1 MSAALLDVE
10 QLAVSFVGRAGTRT
24 VVADVSF
31 QLEPGEAIGVVG
43 ESGSGKS
50 LSMLSLLGLLPDGAH
65 ARAAHAR
72 FDGRELLSLTT
83 AQLNAIRGRE
93 IAIVFQDPLTALNP
107 VLTIGRQITEVIR
120 RHFPVSKAEASQR
133 AEQLL
138 ARVGIPDPPLRL
150 RQYPHQFSGGM
161 RQRVTIAMAL
171 AGEPRILIADE
182 PTTALDVTVQ
192 AEIVGL
198 IQNLQR
204 QTGMSVIWV
213 THDLALLA
221 RIAERVLVMYGGRLV
236 EDAPAEDVFASPR
249 HPYTQALLSNLRPR
263 ASLPAQSGSAL
274 AQGAPAFAEGA
285 SAFVHTGGD
294 AASVGCPFAPRC
306 PQSMDKCRVAAPPLS
321 AISERAR
328 VACWA
333 VASNEPMA
341 KSLMKGPTS
350 PQSPSP
356 TSSLPR
362 TSPPPFVTSPT
373 SLPPNSPPTPTS
385 PQAASVPKP

>member
-10 QLAVSFVGRAGTRT
+10 QLAVSFVGRTGART

-31 QLEPGEAIGVVG
+31 QLEPGEAVGVVG

-83 AQLNAIRGRE
+83 AQLNVIRGRE

-138 ARVGIPDPPLRL
+138 ARVGIPDPVLRL

-198 IQNLQR
+198 IQSLQR
-204 QTGMSVIWV
+204 QTGMGVIWV

-236 EDAPAEDVFASPR
+236 EDAPAEHVFASPR

-263 ASLPAQSGSAL
+263 AAQSGSSL
-274 AQGAPAFAEGA
+274 AQGAPGFAESA
-285 SAFVHTGGD
+285 SASLHTGGD
-294 AASVGCPFAPRC
+294 AAAIGCPFAPRC
-306 PQSMDKCRVAAPPLS
+306 PLAMDKCRATAPPLS
-321 AISERAR
+321 AISERVR

-333 VASNEPMA
+333 VGPDEPLA
-341 KSLMKGPTS
+341 TSLTSGPPSLPLSPPPTS
-350 PQSPSP
+350 PDVA
-356 TSSLPR
+356 SLP
-362 TSPPPFVTSPT
+362 
-373 SLPPNSPPTPTS
+373 
-385 PQAASVPKP
+385 KP

>member
-10 QLAVSFVGRAGTRT
+10 QLAVSFVGRAGRRT

-31 QLEPGEAIGVVG
+31 QLEPGEAVGVVG

-72 FDGRELLSLTT
+72 FDGRDLLNLST

-120 RHFPVSKAEASQR
+120 RHFPVSKAEASRR

-138 ARVGIPDPPLRL
+138 ARVGIPDPVLRL

-198 IQNLQR
+198 IQTLQR

-249 HPYTQALLSNLRPR
+249 HPYTQSLLANLRPR
-263 ASLPAQSGSAL
+263 PSLPAQSGSAL
-274 AQGAPAFAEGA
+274 AQGAPAFAEGTSA
-285 SAFVHTGGD
+285 SVHIGGD
-294 AASVGCPFAPRC
+294 AASVGCPFAPSC
-306 PQSMDKCRVAAPPLS
+306 PLAMDKCRATAPLLR
-321 AISERAR
+321 AISERIR

-333 VASNEPMA
+333 VGPDEPMA
-341 KSLMKGPTS
+341 TSLTNGSTS
-350 PQSPSP
+350 PRSRTSPASPSP
-356 TSSLPR
+356 PSNLPTSS
-362 TSPPPFVTSPT
+362 
-373 SLPPNSPPTPTS
+373 
-385 PQAASVPKP
+385 QAASVPKP

>member
-1 MSAALLDVE
+1 MSRALLDVE
-10 QLAVSFVGRAGTRT
+10 QLAVSFVDRAGART

-31 QLEPGEAIGVVG
+31 QLEPGEAVGVVG

-120 RHFPVSKAEASQR
+120 RHFPVSKTEASQR
-133 AEQLL
+133 AGQLL

-198 IQNLQR
+198 IQSLQR

-249 HPYTQALLSNLRPR
+249 HPYTQALLANLRPE
-263 ASLPAQSGSAL
+263 AGSL
-274 AQGAPAFAEGA
+274 AQDTSA
-285 SAFVHTGGD
+285 SVQAGGD
-294 AASVGCPFAPRC
+294 AAAVGCPFAPRC
-306 PQSMDKCRVAAPPLS
+306 PQVMDKCRATAPALS
-321 AISERAR
+321 AISARVR

-333 VASNEPMA
+333 V
-341 KSLMKGPTS
+341 T
-350 PQSPSP
+350 
-356 TSSLPR
+356 
-362 TSPPPFVTSPT
+362 
-373 SLPPNSPPTPTS
+373 PPTLS
-385 PQAASVPKP
+385 PLSQPNIGSIPKP